1 MRADHGA
8 ARDGRRL
15 PITAAVILVLAA
27 GWLVPRWALSDGVDR
42 YRDPVARG
50 AALDALD
57 LASTTCLEN
66 PVSGLLTTA
75 VRVSEVRAVPGSCTV
90 GPNPGGAAGDHLVRM
105 RVHGPF
111 GIPLRTFTATCGGAH
126 IAC

>member
-1 MRADHGA
+1 MRTHDEA
-8 ARDGRRL
+8 GRGSRRWL
-15 PITAAVILVLAA
+15 PLAAAVLLLAA
-27 GWLVPRWALSDGVDR
+27 GWLVPRWMISDGVGR
-42 YRDPVARG
+42 HRDPVARG

-57 LASTTCLEN
+57 LASTTCLDN

-75 VRVSEVRAVPGSCTV
+75 VRVSGVRAVPGSCTV
-90 GPNPGGAAGDHLVRM
+90 GPSPGGAAADHLVEI

-126 IAC
+126 ISC